1 LRFRIDGD
9 SVIESD
15 STISESE
22 PRDDQPVVVKL
33 SGEFDIRYR
42 RTLENTLRDCLA
54 SRKSTLIDL
63 SEVTFMDARCVWELA
78 VYCQLGRGRMVLC
91 NPSQNVEVSVA
102 ACDLEDWLDFIYSAE
117 LGLPSGCAAG
127 SNSHNAAIKMR
138 KGSPPCINYTQR

>member
-1 LRFRIDGD
+1 MTHGD
-9 SVIESD
+9 SVIKND
-15 STISESE
+15 STIFESAQC
-22 PRDDQPVVVKL
+22 DVQPVLVKL

-42 RTLENTLRDCLA
+42 RALEHTLRDCLA
-54 SRKSTLIDL
+54 SGRLTLVDL

-117 LGLPSGCAAG
+117 LGLPSGYDGA

-138 KGSPPCINYTQR
+138 KGSSPCINYTQR

>member
-1 LRFRIDGD
+1 MIKN
-9 SVIESD
+9 D
-15 STISESE
+15 STIFKSAQ
-22 PRDDQPVVVKL
+22 RDDQPVLVKL

-42 RTLENTLRDCLA
+42 RTLEHTLRDCLA
-54 SRKSTLIDL
+54 SGRLTLVDL
-63 SEVTFMDARCVWELA
+63 SEVTFMDARCVWKLA

-117 LGLPSGCAAG
+117 LGLPSGYDGA

-138 KGSPPCINYTQR
+138 KGSSPCINYTQR

>member
-1 LRFRIDGD
+1 MTHGD
-9 SVIESD
+9 SVIKNDLTIFESAQCD
-15 STISESE
+15 G
-22 PRDDQPVVVKL
+22 QPLLVKL

-42 RTLENTLRDCLA
+42 RTLEHTLRDCLA
-54 SRKSTLIDL
+54 SGRLTLVDL

-117 LGLPSGCAAG
+117 LGLPSGYDGA
-127 SNSHNAAIKMR
+127 SNSHDAAIKMR
-138 KGSPPCINYTQR
+138 KGSSPCINYTQR